1 MFTASRAA
9 PLAALAIACFG
20 ASGAVLA
27 EKADQ
32 NKPTQIEANKMSA
45 DDARRMTIFEGGV
58 VLTRGTMRLTADRV
72 VVRQDAE
79 GFQFA
84 TATGKPA
91 RFRQRQDP
99 KPPETEGVWLEG
111 EALRMEMDDRSG
123 KIELYDSA
131 HVKRGGDEVA
141 GNYILLDQRSDYFS
155 VSTGKDVPAGKEGTT
170 AGRVKA
176 VIQPKPR
183 PPEPP
188 VGATK

>member
-1 MFTASRAA
+1 MSRAVA
-9 PLAALAIACFG
+9 FALAGAVGCIG
-20 ASGAVLA
+20 ASGAGLA
-27 EKADQ
+27 EKADRDMA
-32 NKPTQIEANKMSA
+32 TQIEANKMSA
-45 DDARRMTIFEGGV
+45 DDARRMTIFEGSV
-58 VLTRGTMRLTADRV
+58 VLTRGTMRLMAERV
-72 VVRQDAE
+72 VVRQDSE

-111 EALRMEMDDRSG
+111 EALRMEIDDRSG
-123 KIELYDSA
+123 KIELYDDA

-155 VSTGKDVPAGKEGTT
+155 VSTGKDAPAGKEGAT

-188 VGATK
+188 AGAAK